1 MKREFSMNIDK
12 WIINYNRV
20 KKEFWQIIVTSFTLG
35 ILILLLISRGEDN
48 TVTTNNMETATE
60 DVFTR
65 AIKSYESQTGRRIYP
80 TGREFL
86 RRAVKCNELTTEE
99 QIIDLIKSNEKYMFK

>member
-12 WIINYNRV
+12 WIMNYNRV
-20 KKEFWQIIVTSFTLG
+20 KKEFWQIIVATLTIG
-35 ILILLLISRGEDN
+35 ILILLLISREGNN
-48 TVTTNNMETATE
+48 TIVTNSMETATE
-60 DVFTR
+60 DVFIR